1 MFGKHETE
9 ILVVGAGPVGLFA
22 AAEFTRRGLKTEI
35 VEAEWQGAGLSYAL
49 ALHPRS
55 LELLDALGLADDA
68 VRAGYRVDRLAFY
81 EGAVRRAEVDLGA
94 VGGKHPFLTIVPQSL
109 LEAALEE
116 WLHRH
121 KVQVRWRH
129 RVTGISGVESPTEV
143 TLERWGEDMVGYAVA
158 RRTRVIEKVFSM
170 QARFVLGADG
180 HSSVVRRRLEIDYP
194 ELAPAALFAV
204 FEFETDANMHHEARV
219 ILDDNATSVLW
230 PLPNGRCRWSFQLT
244 DPDAF
249 EGEREKNRLSEIGRW
264 IFPTLDEDR
273 LRELI
278 AARAPWFTGSIQE
291 VIWSVAIKFERRLA
305 SGFGREGL
313 WLAGDAAHLA
323 GPVGVQSMNVG
334 FLEASDLAE
343 RFESVLHGG
352 ASPAVLSEYDT
363 TWRAQWRHLL
373 DLDGTLRVGTGAS
386 PFVGKNAARILSC
399 LTASGEQLD
408 PLLRQLGLAVE

>member
-35 VEAEWQGAGLSYAL
+35 VEAESQGAGLSYAL

-55 LELLDALGLADDA
+55 IELLEALDLADGA
-68 VRAGYRVDRLAFY
+68 VRVGYRVDRLAFY
-81 EGAVRRAEVDLGA
+81 EGAVRRADVDLA
-94 VGGKHPFLTIVPQSL
+94 AIGGKHPYLTIVPQSL

-129 RVTGISGVESPTEV
+129 RVTGISAVESPAEV

-158 RRTRVIEKVFSM
+158 RRTRVIEKTFPM
-170 QARFVLGADG
+170 RARFVLGADG

-204 FEFETDANMHHEARV
+204 FEFETDADLQHEARV
-219 ILDDNATSVLW
+219 ILDDDATSVLW

-273 LRELI
+273 LRALI
-278 AARAPWFTGSIQE
+278 AERAPWFTGAIQD
-291 VIWSVAIKFERRLA
+291 VIWSVAIKFEQRLA
-305 SGFGREGL
+305 SGFGRDGL

-334 FLEASDLAE
+334 LQEAHDLAE
-343 RFESVLHGG
+343 RFESVLRGG
-352 ASPAVLSEYDT
+352 ASPATLAEYDAM
-363 TWRAQWRHLL
+363 WRGEWRRLL
-373 DLDGTLRVGTGAS
+373 DLDGALRAGGGAS
-386 PFVGKNAARILSC
+386 PFVGKNAPRILSS
-399 LTASGEQLD
+399 LPASGGTSI
-408 PLLRQLGLAVE
+408 RCSASSG